1 MKKSLSI
8 ISLFLLIGSLQIL
21 AASHEN
27 VKDNSSLKNSIEFS
41 ELKASISK
49 LIKRG

>member
-8 ISLFLLIGSLQIL
+8 IALFLLIGSLQIL
-21 AASHEN
+21 AASHESVN
-27 VKDNSSLKNSIEFS
+27 DNSSLKKSIEFS
-41 ELKASISK
+41 ELQKSISK